1 VIITFFWWGLDTLVW
16 EEGKGE
22 SKVVAVFMYFLP
34 HLRNVRDEKIRL
46 EEVYRLE
53 VSKKEVGI
61 HRLKEEV
68 C

>member
-1 VIITFFWWGLDTLVW
+1 LDTLVW

-22 SKVVAVFMYFLP
+22 NKVMVVFMYFLP
-34 HLRNVRDEKIRL
+34 HLRNVDDEKIRL
-46 EEVYRLE
+46 EELYRLK

>member
-1 VIITFFWWGLDTLVW
+1 LVW

-22 SKVVAVFMYFLP
+22 SKVVTVFMYFLP
-34 HLRNVRDEKIRL
+34 HLRNVDDEKIRL

>member
-1 VIITFFWWGLDTLVW
+1 LDTLVW

-22 SKVVAVFMYFLP
+22 NKVVVVFTYFLP
-34 HLRNVRDEKIRL
+34 HFRNVDDEKIRL

-53 VSKKEVGI
+53 VSKKEVRI

>member
-1 VIITFFWWGLDTLVW
+1 LDTLVW

-22 SKVVAVFMYFLP
+22 SKVVAVFIYCLP
-34 HLRNVRDEKIRL
+34 HLRKVDDEKIRL

-61 HRLKEEV
+61 QRLKEEV